1 MLVYVITKSYT
12 GETVKTV
19 KSTKEVE
26 RFVFKQANKL
36 NFGFYRYYN
45 LRGDN
50 YYDCGPVTY
59 IVKTYME
66 QEESIVNAR
75 IARKA
80 SKLANKLWLSQ
91 FINKDNEKIYVAIEE
106 VAFDLD
112 EDMVRVRFR
121 WGNMQ
126 KSGNYELYVPE
137 YVKSARD
144 LALFVLGYIEAND
157 RYED

>member
-1 MLVYVITKSYT
+1 M
-12 GETVKTV
+12 
-19 KSTKEVE
+19 
-26 RFVFKQANKL
+26 N
-36 NFGFYRYYN
+36 
-45 LRGDN
+45 
-50 YYDCGPVTY
+50 
-59 IVKTYME
+59 
-66 QEESIVNAR
+66 
-75 IARKA
+75 ARKA
-80 SKLANKLWLSQ
+80 RKANKIANKLWLSQ

-126 KSGNYELYVPE
+126 NSGNYELYVPE

-144 LALFVLGYIEAND
+144 LALFILGYIEAND